1 MHAETLMTAITIDGG
16 KGPASALRPQQ
27 IARPQPGP
35 GQILI
40 AVKAAGVNRPDIA
53 QRGGHYP
60 PPPGAPEILGLEVA
74 GEVAAL
80 GAGDSRWRVGDRV
93 TALLG
98 GGGYAQF
105 AVVDAR
111 HALPI
116 PKGLD
121 MIQAAALPET
131 VFTVFS
137 NVFEIGGLKAGETL
151 LLHGATSGIGVTA
164 IQLAKARG
172 ARVIATS
179 RTAKKAAAAKAL
191 GADISIDMSAGDFV
205 EPVKA
210 AGGADVVLEMVG
222 GDYVVKDIA
231 VLNPFGRLV
240 FIAFQA
246 GAKMELDLLPVQR
259 KRLVLTGST
268 LRPRDADEKARLAA
282 AVEAQ
287 VWPLIEAGAFKCIL
301 DRTFPLERA
310 AEAHAYLEA
319 GDHLGKVVLTV

>member
-1 MHAETLMTAITIDGG
+1 MPQATMTAIRIEGG
-16 KGPASALRPQQ
+16 KGPASALVPCVLPRPE
-27 IARPQPGP
+27 PGP

-53 QRGGHYP
+53 QRTGFYP
-60 PPPGAPEILGLEVA
+60 PPPGAPETLGLEVA
-74 GEVAAL
+74 GEVAAV
-80 GAGDSRWRVGDRV
+80 GEGTSRWTVGDRV

-98 GGGYAQF
+98 GGGYAEY

-116 PKGLD
+116 PAGLD
-121 MIQAAALPET
+121 FVQAASLPET

-151 LLHGATSGIGVTA
+151 LVHGATSGIGVTA
-164 IQLAKARG
+164 IQLAKARD

-179 RTAKKAAAAKAL
+179 RTLKKARQAGIL
-191 GADISIDMSAGDFV
+191 GADLSLDVSQGDFV
-205 EPVKA
+205 EAVKE

-222 GDYVVKDIA
+222 GDNVARDIA

-240 FIAFQA
+240 FIAFLGGSTVTA
-246 GAKMELDLLPVQR
+246 DLGPVQR
-259 KRLVLTGST
+259 KRLTLTGST

-282 AVEAQ
+282 AVERE
-287 VWPLIEAGAFKCIL
+287 VWPLIASGAFRPIIDK
-301 DRTFPLERA
+301 TFPLRQA

-319 GDHLGKVVLTV
+319 GDHLGKVMLTV

>member
-1 MHAETLMTAITIDGG
+1 MSSQTMTAIQIEGG
-16 KGPASALRPQQ
+16 QGPAQALRPRSV
-27 IARPQPGP
+27 ARPQPGP

-40 AVKAAGVNRPDIA
+40 AVKAAGLNRPDIA
-53 QRGGHYP
+53 QRNGNYP
-60 PPPGAPEILGLEVA
+60 PPPGAPDILGLEVA

-80 GAGDSRWRVGDRV
+80 GPGAQRWQVGDKV

-116 PKGLD
+116 PQGLD
-121 MIQAAALPET
+121 LIQAAALPET

-137 NVFEIGGLKAGETL
+137 NMVEIGGLKAGETL

-172 ARVIATS
+172 SRVIATS
-179 RTAKKAAAAKAL
+179 RTAKKAAEAKAL
-191 GADISIDMSAGDFV
+191 GADISIDVSAQDFV
-205 EPVKA
+205 EAVKA
-210 AGGADVVLEMVG
+210 AGGADVVLDMVG
-222 GDYVVKDIA
+222 GDYVAKDIA
-231 VLNPFGRLV
+231 ALNPFGRLV
-240 FIAFQA
+240 FISFQA
-246 GAKMELDLLPVQR
+246 GARVQVDFLPVQR
-259 KRLVLTGST
+259 KRLILTGST

-287 VWPLIEAGAFKCIL
+287 VWPLIGSGAFRCIV
-301 DRTFPLERA
+301 DRTFPLEQA
-310 AEAHAYLEA
+310 GEAHAYLEA
-319 GDHLGKVVLTV
+319 GDHLGKVVLTI